1 MIENFSR
8 FLVVGVGST
17 FINFIFFYICQLSE
31 FKIFVSSL
39 IGYLAGVL
47 NSYYWG
53 SKWVH
58 FKVYELE
65 ILSFTKFVLLYG
77 INGIIVSFIIQ
88 EVQLSYELDYR
99 ICWLFGT
106 SYGVVANFAGQKLLI
121 FNKS

>member
-1 MIENFSR
+1 MIENFLR
-8 FLVVGVGST
+8 FLLVGVSST

-58 FKVYELE
+58 FKVYKLE
-65 ILSFTKFVLLYG
+65 MLSFTKFVLLYG

-88 EVQLSYELDYR
+88 EVQLSYGLDYR

-106 SYGVVANFAGQKLLI
+106 SYGVVANFAAQKLLI

>member
-8 FLVVGVGST
+8 FLLVGFGST
-17 FINFIFFYICQLSE
+17 LINFIFFYIFQVLE

-39 IGYLAGVL
+39 TGYLAGVI

-58 FKVYELE
+58 FKVYKIKL
-65 ILSFTKFVLLYG
+65 LSFTKFVLLYG

-88 EVQLSYELDYR
+88 EVQLSYGLDYR
-99 ICWLFGT
+99 ICWVLGT
-106 SYGVVANFAGQKLLI
+106 SYGVTANFAGQKLLI
-121 FNKS
+121 FNKP